1 MTDYYK
7 VLGLKKNCNQND
19 IKRAYRKLAMKYHPD
34 KSNSDTSDIF
44 RQITDAYEVLGDET
58 KRNQYD
64 NPSIN
69 HIGNMNIFSTNPFD
83 MFRNM
88 YESNMNT
95 QFSRQII
102 IQNGKKIVITETLGP
117 NGRERKV
124 EYYNL

>member
-1 MTDYYK
+1 MIDYYK
-7 VLGLKKNCNQND
+7 VLGVNKNCNQND

-44 RQITDAYEVLGDET
+44 RKITDAYEVLGDET
-58 KRNQYD
+58 KRRQYD
-64 NPSIN
+64 NRSVNP
-69 HIGNMNIFSTNPFD
+69 IGNMNIFSTNPFD

-88 YESNMNT
+88 YETNINT

-124 EYYNL
+124 EYFNL